1 MKLLSFIIP
10 SYNSERFL
18 QKCIESLLNGGCS
31 ERIEIIVVNDG
42 SKDSTEDIAKEY
54 VERFP
59 NTIKLVSQENRG
71 HGGAINAGCKAVS
84 GKYFK
89 IIDADD
95 WVLSENIKNFVDV
108 LENIESDVVVTQYET
123 FDISTN
129 EVKSVLCSPPEFN
142 RQYNLSQVVEDW
154 ANFENTVTFHGIT
167 YRTSFYNKYSNDL
180 CEKVFYEDHEFS
192 TFPCCFAKTIM
203 PLDIL
208 IYSYRIG
215 DVEQSVSDSNQL
227 KRLSHYDVILDK
239 HIHRYINDLKN
250 ADESAKAFVE
260 LKTKILLMSF
270 LTILLLV
277 EPNKKQGRVHCK
289 KVVNQIKEHM
299 PNVYKMVRFKIIV
312 LNIMN
317 RLHISKQTM
326 NKLMASKVYRMIKGA
341 RS

>member
-18 QKCIESLLNGGCS
+18 QKCIESLLSGGCLDK
-31 ERIEIIVVNDG
+31 IEIIIVNDG
-42 SKDSTEDIAKEY
+42 SKDTTEDIARGY
-54 VERFP
+54 VERYP
-59 NTIKLVSQENRG
+59 NTIKLVSQENKG
-71 HGGAINAGCKAVS
+71 HGGAINAGYKTAS

-89 IIDADD
+89 VIDADD
-95 WVLSENIKNFVDV
+95 WVISENIKSFVDV
-108 LENIESDVVVTQYET
+108 LESVESDVVVTQYQT

-129 EVKSVLCSPPEFN
+129 EIKNILCSPPEFN
-142 RQYNLSQVVEDW
+142 REYSLSQIVEEW

-167 YRTSFYNKYSNDL
+167 YNTSFYHKYSNDL

-192 TFPCCFAKTIM
+192 TFPCCFAKTVM
-203 PLDIL
+203 PLDII

-227 KRLSHYDVILDK
+227 KRLSHYDVIIDK
-239 HIHRYINDLKN
+239 HISKYTIDLQEENRAGKV
-250 ADESAKAFVE
+250 FVE

-277 EPNKKQGRVHCK
+277 EPNKKQGRLHSK
-289 KVVNQIKEHM
+289 KVINRIKESV
-299 PNVYKMVRFKIIV
+299 PNVYKMVKIKIII

-326 NKLMASKVYRMIKGA
+326 NKLMGSKVYRLIKGT